1 MLAFFAHDVTP
12 RIIINPPYC
21 SHLFH
26 SLRCLVGCRLFRLWQ
41 GASSATCLVSSND
54 IVILRS
60 RWWIPFFFTIHRIY
74 IYIYTHMYLLVVLL
88 LCCCLGL
95 WWLHCSFCEVVE
107 LWFRA
112 SASPPKCSVSVLLWK
127 HGTMCSERRL
137 WWQPRVFSME
147 ESRLELSKRYWIA
160 ALGVTFFLVDV
171 VKQPLALYACIL
183 STKI

>member
-1 MLAFFAHDVTP
+1 M
-12 RIIINPPYC
+12 
-21 SHLFH
+21 S
-26 SLRCLVGCRLFRLWQ
+26 CRLPTFQVMTGGIFGNMFGFFKWYCDTTESLMD
-41 GASSATCLVSSND
+41 S
-54 IVILRS
+54 
-60 RWWIPFFFTIHRIY
+60 FFFSPFIVY